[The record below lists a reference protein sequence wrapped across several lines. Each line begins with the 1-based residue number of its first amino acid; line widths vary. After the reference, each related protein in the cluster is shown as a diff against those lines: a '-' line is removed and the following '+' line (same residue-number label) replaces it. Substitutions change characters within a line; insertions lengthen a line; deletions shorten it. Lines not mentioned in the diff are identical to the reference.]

1 MSRIRLDRE
10 MVRRGLVRSR
20 SEAQHLIETG
30 KVSVAG
36 IARPKPASSV
46 AQDTTIEVA
55 QSDRFASRAGAKLAA
70 ALDAFEIK
78 VRGKRAIDAGASAG
92 GFTDCLLRLGA
103 AHVVAVDVGRDQL
116 RSELRLDPRVTLFEG
131 LDISDADGTEIGG
144 PFDLVVADLSF
155 VSLCVVAPAL
165 GALAKTGGDVISLI
179 KPQFEVGKT
188 LVGRGVVGDPALR
201 RAAVDKVTRC
211 FGAAG
216 LDTVRVMESPIT
228 GEHGNQEYLLWAR
241 KGAGP

>member
-36 IARPKPASSV
+36 IARPKPASAV
-46 AQDTTIEVA
+46 AADTTIEIA
-55 QSDRFASRAGAKLAA
+55 NSDRFASRAGAKLAA
-70 ALDAFEIK
+70 ALDAFEIE
-78 VRGKRAIDAGASAG
+78 VRGMRAIDAGASAG
-92 GFTDCLLRLGA
+92 GFTDCLLHLGA

-131 LDISDADGTEIGG
+131 LDISNADGTEIGG

-155 VSLCVVAPAL
+155 VSLCLVAPAL
-165 GALAKTGGDVISLI
+165 CALAKTGADVIALV
-179 KPQFEVGKT
+179 KPQFEVGKA
-188 LVGRGVVGDPALR
+188 LVGKGVVGDPALR
-201 RAAVDKVTRC
+201 LAAVEKVTRC

-216 LDTVRVMESPIT
+216 LDTVGVMESPIT
-228 GEHGNQEYLLWAR
+228 GEHGNREYLLWAR

>member
-1 MSRIRLDRE
+1 

-20 SEAQHLIETG
+20 SEAQSLIETG
-30 KVSVAG
+30 KVSVGG

-46 AQDTTIEVA
+46 ASDTTIEVA
-55 QSDRFASRAGAKLAA
+55 SSERFASRAGAKLAA
-70 ALDAFEIK
+70 ALDAFEIS
-78 VRGKRAIDAGASAG
+78 VPGMRAIDAGASAG
-92 GFTDCLLRLGA
+92 GFTDCLLRRGA

-116 RSELRLDPRVTLFEG
+116 RPELRLDSRVTVFEG
-131 LDISDADGTEIGG
+131 VDISRAVASDLGG

-155 VSLCVVAPAL
+155 VSLCLVAPAL
-165 GALAKTGGDVISLI
+165 CALAKTDADLI
-179 KPQFEVGKT
+179 ALVKPQFEVGKA

-201 RAAVDKVTRC
+201 LAAVENVTRC

-216 LDTVRVMESPIT
+216 LDTVATMESPIT

-241 KGAGP
+241 KSAGP